1 MPLTRRH
8 DAWAR
13 ISLVKGR
20 SCRVMISMLGQVPD
34 VLLPDLLA
42 GAAKPD
48 ASPTSNPGITPDWLG
63 GKRGICHR

>member
-1 MPLTRRH
+1 
-8 DAWAR
+8 
-13 ISLVKGR
+13 
-20 SCRVMISMLGQVPD
+20 MISMLGQVPD

-48 ASPTSNPGITPDWLG
+48 ASLTSSLGITEDWLG